1 MTTVDYILIGVAAVS
16 TVIGLF
22 RGFAR
27 EAFSLATWSL
37 AIWASWRFGNQGQ
50 AYFEGLTDS
59 VVIQLW
65 VARCVIL
72 VLVLLAG
79 GVGGWMVSTLL
90 TRTGLS
96 GTDRAVGMVFGL
108 MRGVVLAGF
117 LIIVMQAA
125 ELDKEPWWQESKL
138 IPYATP
144 LTDALG
150 ELAEEGREIIDAGE
164 KIEEIIDGETEL
176 EDPSE

>member
-27 EAFSLATWSL
+27 EAFSLATWSA
-37 AIWASWRFGNQGQ
+37 AIWAAWQFGAQ
-50 AYFEGLTDS
+50 AQVYFAGLTDS
-59 VVIQLW
+59 VLIQLW

-72 VLVLLAG
+72 MLVLLAG
-79 GVGGWMVSTLL
+79 GVSGWIVSTLL

-117 LIIVMQAA
+117 LIIVMQAL
-125 ELDKEPWWQESKL
+125 ELNKEPWWQESKL
-138 IPYATP
+138 IPYASP
-144 LTDALG
+144 LTEALG
-150 ELAEEGREIIDAGE
+150 ELAEEGREIIDADDQ
-164 KIEEIIDGETEL
+164 IEDIIDGDEAIEL
-176 EDPSE
+176 PSG